1 MNLTSPSQ
9 VLALLQQL
17 GLHPNSALGQNFL
30 IDVNIRDIIL
40 DAAAPGR
47 DDVVLEVGPGLGVL
61 TEELVARAGRVV
73 AVEKDRGLHDYLA
86 GRFRGCPSL
95 TLIHQDA
102 LELDAAFFERQ
113 GITQWVSNL
122 PYSVGSR
129 VLMNGFALP
138 LPPRRMTVTVQL
150 EVAERLAAGPGH
162 RHRGLLGVWAQRE
175 YDVRTVKVIS
185 PTCFCPSP
193 KVKSAVVR
201 LDRLT
206 GAARGVAGDRAAFR
220 ALTRLAFGYR
230 RKQLGA
236 ILARLGVTPEGLDGV
251 LASAGLDHRI
261 RPERLTVDQ
270 WQRLADAGA
279 AHGVAPAA
287 APDPWHEE
295 AP

>member
-61 TEELVARAGRVV
+61 TEELVRRAGRVV

-86 GRFRGCPSL
+86 GRFRDCPAL

-113 GITQWVSNL
+113 GITQVVSNL

-129 VLMNGFALP
+129 ILMNCFALP
-138 LPPRRMTVTVQL
+138 VPPRRVTVTVQL

-175 YDVRTVKVIS
+175 YAVRTVKVIS
-185 PTCFCPSP
+185 PTCFCPPP

-201 LDRLT
+201 LERLVRE
-206 GAARGVAGDRAAFR
+206 ARAVAGDRAAFR

-230 RKQLGA
+230 RKQLGS
-236 ILARLGVTPEGLDGV
+236 ILARLGATPDALDGV
-251 LASAGLDHRI
+251 LAVAGLDHRL

-270 WQRLADAGA
+270 WQVLADAMTARGLALA
-279 AHGVAPAA
+279 AT
-287 APDPWHEE
+287 PDPEHEE
-295 AP
+295 ES